1 MSCAVHCAS
10 GPGIVLPPPKP
21 TLQQTI
27 RKVINHKYVDFTVIV
42 LILLSVVLLVLEH
55 IYWHKTKG
63 QDDPFAVINHILT
76 GLFAVE
82 LTLRFL
88 AEKKKSRFF
97 RHYFFDIIAT
107 LAPFF
112 RTLRF
117 LRILRLLRIFRLG
130 KLLNRRF
137 NSVQSWVHHSL
148 VQHFWMIIVLVTLVI
163 AGAVSFQLA
172 EQQHPHLVFGKELSF
187 SEALWWSIFTLVG
200 GEPLTG
206 HPATSFAGRLISL
219 FVMVAGL
226 ITFAALT
233 GIVAAVMINK
243 LKTQM
248 ELGDMDLEDLENHIV
263 ICGWNRAANLLI
275 DVLQHSE
282 DYHERGI
289 ILVAEYADDEP
300 DTLLDKARI
309 PSPSSLY
316 VIRGDFTRTDI
327 LERAGVMRASQAI
340 ILADKCKPRSD
351 QDRDARTILAA
362 LLIEKMNPSIFT
374 CVELLNRD
382 NAAHIRYAGVEEILV
397 TDEYAGTILANA
409 QRTRGLI
416 PVLNELFNPAVGNQF
431 YKVEV
436 PSLWHGKSVGTIY
449 KILKE
454 EFNAVLIS
462 LETGERMTGV
472 VEVNPDSDRVLTSGD
487 RIVVIAKKQLDLQ
500 KLAQHAL
507 ST

>member
-1 MSCAVHCAS
+1 MNTV
-10 GPGIVLPPPKP
+10 PPS
-21 TLQQTI
+21 TLQHRI
-27 RKVINHKYVDFTVIV
+27 RKIINHKYADFAVIV
-42 LILLSVVLLVLEH
+42 LILLSVVLLVVEH
-55 IYWHKTKG
+55 IYWHKADRAKLEILV
-63 QDDPFAVINHILT
+63 VINHILT
-76 GLFAVE
+76 VLFSFE
-82 LTLRFL
+82 LILRFL

-97 RHYFFDIIAT
+97 RVYFLDIIAV

-117 LRILRLLRIFRLG
+117 LRILRLLRVFRLG

-137 NSVQSWVHHSL
+137 NSVQSWVHHSIL
-148 VQHFWMIIVLVTLVI
+148 QHFWTIIVLVTLVI

-172 EQQHPHLVFGKELSF
+172 EQHNPHVAFGKELSF
-187 SEALWWSIFTLVG
+187 AETLWWSVFTLVG

-206 HPATSFAGRLISL
+206 QPAMSTPGRLISL
-219 FVMVAGL
+219 FVMLAGL
-226 ITFAALT
+226 VTFAALT

-243 LKTQM
+243 LKSQM
-248 ELGDMDLEDLENHIV
+248 ELGDMELEDLENHIV
-263 ICGWNRAANLLI
+263 ICGWNRAAHLLI

-282 DYHERGI
+282 DYHERGVV
-289 ILVAEYADDEP
+289 LVAEFADDEP
-300 DTLLDKARI
+300 DRSLDRTRI

-316 VIRGDFTRTDI
+316 VLRGDFTRTDI
-327 LERAGVMRASQAI
+327 LERAGVIRASQAI
-340 ILADKCKPRSD
+340 ILADRCKPRSD

-431 YKVEV
+431 YKLSV
-436 PSLWHGKSVGTIY
+436 PKSWEGQTVGCIY
-449 KILKE
+449 NLLKSN
-454 EFNAVLIS
+454 FNAILIS
-462 LETGERMTGV
+462 LETGQRNSGV
-472 VEVNPDSDRVLTSGD
+472 VEVNPGSDRVLAFGD
-487 RIVVIAKKQLDLQ
+487 RMVVIAKKQLSQEMLTT
-500 KLAQHAL
+500 LVTARL
-507 ST
+507 ES

>member
-1 MSCAVHCAS
+1 M
-10 GPGIVLPPPKP
+10 
-21 TLQQTI
+21 
-27 RKVINHKYVDFTVIV
+27 YVDFTVIV
-42 LILLSVVLLVLEH
+42 LILLSVVLLVIEH
-55 IYWHKTKG
+55 IYWNKSG
-63 QDDPFAVINHILT
+63 ESPFEMINHVIT
-76 GLFAVE
+76 GLFIVE

-97 RHYFFDIIAT
+97 RVYFIDIIAVA
-107 LAPFF
+107 APFF
-112 RTLRF
+112 RSLRF

-137 NSVQSWVHHSL
+137 NSVQSWVHHSII
-148 VQHFWMIIVLVTLVI
+148 QHFWLVIVLVTLVI

-172 EQQHPHLVFGKELSF
+172 EQSNPHAMFGKELSF
-187 SEALWWSIFTLVG
+187 VEALWWSVFTLVG

-206 HPATSFAGRLISL
+206 QPAQSMPGRLISL

-248 ELGDMDLEDLENHIV
+248 ELGDMELEDLEHHIV
-263 ICGWNRAANLLI
+263 ICGWNRAAVLLI

-282 DYHERGI
+282 DYHERGLV
-289 ILVAEYADDEP
+289 LVAEFADDEP
-300 DTLLDKARI
+300 DVLLDKERI

-316 VIRGDFTRTDI
+316 VVKGDFTRTDI
-327 LERAGVMRASQAI
+327 LERAGVHRASQAI
-340 ILADKCKPRSD
+340 ILADKCRPRSD

-362 LLIEKMNPSIFT
+362 LLIEKINPTIFT

-431 YKVEV
+431 YKLEV
-436 PSLWHGKSVGTIY
+436 PKSWEGRSVGELY
-449 KILKE
+449 HLLKS
-454 EFNAVLIS
+454 EFNAILIS
-462 LETGERMTGV
+462 LETGERQTGV
-472 VEVNPDSDRVLTSGD
+472 VEVNPDSDRVLAAGD
-487 RIVVIAKKQLDLQ
+487 RMVVIAKRQLSLR
-500 KLAQHAL
+500 KLDEAISAEV
-507 ST
+507 